1 MTTLGAC
8 RPTNSR
14 FISNNMKYTAQAYLL
29 FSLFALEDLAR
40 DPLEFIARTGAFY
53 VRELPGSLDDEET
66 VALAAALVQCK
77 VFRCAS

>member
-1 MTTLGAC
+1 
-8 RPTNSR
+8 
-14 FISNNMKYTAQAYLL
+14 L
-29 FSLFALEDLAR
+29 FSLFALKDLAR